1 MEQNDDFFVVFV
13 SLDLVQKRTEVVT
26 QLKYL
31 QAQTEPIVKCFEDP
45 EFNNQIQTTRL
56 KDYFLV
62 TWWLEFSYNL
72 KSENLISS
80 MLLILFILCFVGMG
94 DHSSN
99 TLKKTMV

>member
-1 MEQNDDFFVVFV
+1 MVIFFVVFV

-56 KDYFLV
+56 KDY
-62 TWWLEFSYNL
+62 
-72 KSENLISS
+72 
-80 MLLILFILCFVGMG
+80 
-94 DHSSN
+94 
-99 TLKKTMV
+99 

>member
-1 MEQNDDFFVVFV
+1 MMIFVVVFV

-62 TWWLEFSYNL
+62 T
-72 KSENLISS
+72 
-80 MLLILFILCFVGMG
+80 
-94 DHSSN
+94 
-99 TLKKTMV
+99 